1 MESDLRV
8 WLPRLCYTGYC
19 SRAAAQPCFCCNVDC
34 AVMWRCFQQKGSK
47 VEDEHCKMVSKIQ
60 EVPAGIN
67 LSHHAREEH
76 AQEEEGTDESRHGHE
91 HDPSL
96 QQR

>member
-1 MESDLRV
+1 MQRRGGCL
-8 WLPRLCYTGYC
+8 
-19 SRAAAQPCFCCNVDC
+19 
-34 AVMWRCFQQKGSK
+34 QQKGSK
-47 VEDEHCKMVSKIQ
+47 VEYKDCKMVSEVQ
-60 EVPAGIN
+60 EIPVGIN

-76 AQEEEGTDESRHGHE
+76 AQEEKGTDESCHRHE